1 MNMNSK
7 LFALL
12 FASIITI
19 SIQGCS
25 SNPSHSESSESITVG
40 DVENN
45 PPVDSVLIKI
55 KKGMTV
61 DSVVSILGPPTD
73 SNSYQTGKRWMPFY
87 YGPDISRT
95 DFIYSG
101 LGRIV
106 FSNSRYSGGSK
117 VIRITYD
124 PNL

>member
-1 MNMNSK
+1 MNSK
-7 LFALL
+7 IFALL
-12 FASIITI
+12 FTSFIAI

-25 SNPSHSESSESITVG
+25 SNPSHSESSESISVG

-45 PPVDSVLIKI
+45 PPADSVLIKI
-55 KKGMTV
+55 RKGMTSDTV
-61 DSVVSILGPPTD
+61 ISILGAPSD
-73 SNSYQTGKRWMPFY
+73 VNSYQTGKRWMPFY
-87 YGPDISRT
+87 YGPDTSRT

-124 PNL
+124 PSL

>member
-1 MNMNSK
+1 MNSK
-7 LFALL
+7 IFALL
-12 FASIITI
+12 FASIISI

-25 SNPSHSESSESITVG
+25 SNPSHSESSESIKVG

-55 KKGMTV
+55 RKGMTS
-61 DSVVSILGPPTD
+61 DTVVSILGGPTNV
-73 SNSYQTGKRWMPFY
+73 NSYQTGKAWIPYY
-87 YGPDISRT
+87 YGPDTSRT

-117 VIRITYD
+117 VIHIIYD
-124 PNL
+124 PSL

>member
-1 MNMNSK
+1 MNSK
-7 LFALL
+7 IFALL
-12 FASIITI
+12 FASFIAI

-25 SNPSHSESSESITVG
+25 STPSHSESISVG

-45 PPVDSVLIKI
+45 PPIDSVLIKI
-55 KKGMTV
+55 KKGMTS
-61 DSVVSILGPPTD
+61 DTVVSILGAPADVT
-73 SNSYQTGKRWMPFY
+73 SYQTGKRWMPFY
-87 YGPDISRT
+87 YGPDTSRT

-124 PNL
+124 PSL